1 MPVREV
7 CRDGWSRK
15 FHMWYTIDYCASSV
29 CNPVGLILSEEE
41 AATAGADPGVTATGH
56 VASSRPLIHARGS
69 MGGDIA
75 DVASNRPYR
84 GGPRYNQLCGSLVL
98 TPQGAK
104 VSCVVLSTGYPGW
117 STGYP
122 LQSAV
127 GITPGKY
134 RDHHFGP
141 TSRRKRG
148 RRCSRRRHCQLGEAV
163 CGWDDRRVD
172 LGGEGLG

>member
-69 MGGDIA
+69 MGGDIT

-98 TPQGAK
+98 TPSGCEGVLCRTLHWLSWLVDR
-104 VSCVVLSTGYPGW
+104 VSP
-117 STGYP
+117 P
-122 LQSAV
+122 
-127 GITPGKY
+127 I
-134 RDHHFGP
+134 
-141 TSRRKRG
+141 RG
-148 RRCSRRRHCQLGEAV
+148 RDNPWEVQGSPLRTN
-163 CGWDDRRVD
+163 
-172 LGGEGLG
+172 